1 MTKLKIY
8 KITAIIFTI
17 IAIISGLITIVL
29 ILVKLTGHSPDAITI
44 SLWVVITVITLI
56 MGGIF
61 ALFPVKEDIGRLK
74 EFQRQTITQVSEL
87 RGELKELQNKTLNG
101 LEKIKK
107 KLKI

>member
-8 KITAIIFTI
+8 GAIAIIFTI

-29 ILVKLTGHSPDAITI
+29 IIIKLTGNSPDFITI
-44 SLWVVITVITLI
+44 SLWIVTTVITLI
-56 MGGIF
+56 MGGIYL
-61 ALFPVKEDIGRLK
+61 LFPMKEDIGRMK

-87 RGELKELQNKTLNG
+87 RKLQERTLN
-101 LEKIKK
+101 EIDKIKK